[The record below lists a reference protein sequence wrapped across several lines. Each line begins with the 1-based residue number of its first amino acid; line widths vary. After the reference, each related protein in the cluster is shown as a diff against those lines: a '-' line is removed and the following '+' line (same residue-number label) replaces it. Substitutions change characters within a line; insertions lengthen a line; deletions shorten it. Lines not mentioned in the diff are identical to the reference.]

1 MKRKNK
7 IFQADLAAFK
17 LMGYVLVFIWGMLCF
32 LPFLLVVM
40 NSFTSEANIMRNGYS
55 FWPGEWT
62 LEAYNIEPVNF
73 HHENHSRK

>member
-32 LPFLLVVM
+32 LPFFAGCHELLH
-40 NSFTSEANIMRNGYS
+40 FGSEHYAQRLLFLARRMDAG
-55 FWPGEWT
+55 G
-62 LEAYNIEPVNF
+62 V
-73 HHENHSRK
+73 